1 MAHCNSRPKKMKQG
15 GVALNE
21 SGRTISDADRRK
33 MLSESGRT
41 MSDNDRRMLDQMLK
55 RERAAKKA
63 RENMMRREVGRDNM
77 TQSDMDY
84 IEKGP
89 KFFKNGGCVM
99 SGRGG
104 KFKGVS

>member
-1 MAHCNSRPKKMKQG
+1 MAHCNSKPKKMKQG
-15 GVALNE
+15 GAALNE
-21 SGRTISDADRRK
+21 SGKTVSDRDMRIV
-33 MLSESGRT
+33 
-41 MSDNDRRMLDQMLK
+41 DQMLK
-55 RERAAKKA
+55 RERAARKS
-63 RENMMRREVGRDNM
+63 RERLMRREMGKDNM